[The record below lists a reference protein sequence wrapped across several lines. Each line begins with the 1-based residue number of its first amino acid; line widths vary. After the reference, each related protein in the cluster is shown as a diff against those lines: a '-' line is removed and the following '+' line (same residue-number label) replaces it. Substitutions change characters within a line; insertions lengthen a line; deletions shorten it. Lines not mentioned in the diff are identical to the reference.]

1 MAAMMTGTDVA
12 LAEQRG
18 YLSGAG
24 LSEVRAFLEDPEAW
38 SAAHGGKTGA
48 ETAAGG

>member
-1 MAAMMTGTDVA
+1 VGYVRE
-12 LAEQRG
+12 LAEERG
-18 YLSGAG
+18 YLSGER

-48 ETAAGG
+48 GTATGS